1 MKNWLRIAA
10 GAMMTVALSV
20 NAQSVDQRKML
31 RESIETAEIGTLA
44 NKFQKTI

>member
-20 NAQSVDQRKML
+20 NAQSVEQRKML
-31 RESIETAEIGTLA
+31 RESIETAE
-44 NKFQKTI
+44 TI

>member
-20 NAQSVDQRKML
+20 NAQSVDQRRTL
-31 RESIETAEIGTLA
+31 QQSIETTELGALA
-44 NKFQKTI
+44 DKFQKQF

>member
-1 MKNWLRIAA
+1 
-10 GAMMTVALSV
+10 MMTVALSV